1 MDSAD
6 KSTDSEGLSDDL
18 ESDASKMK
26 ERADTLK
33 TEISDVREDW
43 RGKQEDGGVP
53 GAEPPGKPFAD
64 EEPDAAAPTGGE
76 EGGPGQG

>member
-26 ERADTLK
+26 ERSDALGS
-33 TEISDVREDW
+33 EISDVREDW
-43 RGKQEDGGVP
+43 HQKQQDGGIP
-53 GAEPPGKPFAD
+53 GAEPSGKPFAD
-64 EEPDAAAPTGGE
+64 EEPEAASPTGGD
-76 EGGPGQG
+76 EGGPGQN

>member
-6 KSTDSEGLSDDL
+6 ESTDTEGLSDGL

-26 ERADTLK
+26 ERADALK
-33 TEISDVREDW
+33 DEISDVREDW
-43 RGKQEDGGVP
+43 HKKQQDGGVP
-53 GAEPPGKPFAD
+53 GAEPPGKPF
-64 EEPDAAAPTGGE
+64 EEQPDAASPTGGE